1 MDTLEIVDFP
11 SKIRFNNMDGT
22 FVSENNKEFL
32 KKVCN
37 IDTNDYEYSY
47 TLNDK
52 WAGSYLFIKDK
63 DYRFIKCGSGRPIV
77 SDRTGKLDL

>member
-1 MDTLEIVDFP
+1 MDTLEIIDFP

-22 FVSENNKEFL
+22 LVSDNNR
-32 KKVCN
+32 KKSIKLLYN

-47 TLNDK
+47 TLDDK

-63 DYRFIKCGSGRPIV
+63 D
-77 SDRTGKLDL
+77 

>member
-1 MDTLEIVDFP
+1 MDTLEIIDFP

-22 FVSENNKEFL
+22 FVSESNKEFL

-47 TLNDK
+47 TLDDK

-77 SDRTGKLDL
+77 TNRTGKLDL